1 MKKMNFIKYTY
12 YFYDIFKI
20 GCCLYIKEYSF
31 IKKNFIFFN
40 FRLILCLLNLTALV
54 KLV

>member
-31 IKKNFIFFN
+31 IKKNYIFQFSLNFMFIKFDS
-40 FRLILCLLNLTALV
+40 V
-54 KLV
+54 S